1 MAIRSASAVWEGTL
15 KEGQGE
21 MRLGSGAFEGA
32 YSFVSRFEEGDGTN
46 PEELIGAALAGC
58 FSMALSAE
66 LTRSGFPPKRIATA
80 ASVHF
85 ERVDG
90 KATITRIDLNT
101 EAEVPQI
108 DEQTFN
114 EKAAG
119 AKTDCPVSRALAVK
133 EINLVARLI

>member
-15 KEGQGE
+15 KEGQGK
-21 MRLGSGAFEGA
+21 MRLGSGAYEGA
-32 YSFVSRFEEGDGTN
+32 YSFMSRFEEGEGTN

-66 LTRSGFPPKRIATA
+66 LTRSGFPPNRISTEAH
-80 ASVHF
+80 VHF

-90 KATITRIDLNT
+90 KATITRIDLTT

-108 DEQTFN
+108 DEKVFS
-114 EKAAG
+114 EMAAG
-119 AKTDCPVSRALAVK
+119 AKADCPISRALAVK
-133 EINLVARLI
+133 EINLSAQLR